1 MYLFTYMSCIR
12 VQMPCVVFYIIKGL
26 VVYSNDSYPDTVSP
40 QTYRGLPQ
48 FTAPAQSG
56 KR

>member
-1 MYLFTYMSCIR
+1 MYLFTYMTYIQ
-12 VQMPCVVFYIIKGL
+12 VQMPFLVFHIIKGL
-26 VVYSNDSYPDTVSP
+26 VVHSNDSYSGTVSP